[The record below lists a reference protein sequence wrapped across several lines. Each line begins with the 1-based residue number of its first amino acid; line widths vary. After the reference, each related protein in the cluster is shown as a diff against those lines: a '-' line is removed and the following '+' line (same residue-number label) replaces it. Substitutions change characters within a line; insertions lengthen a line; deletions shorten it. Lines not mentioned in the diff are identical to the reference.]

1 MRISR
6 AQFRF
11 LPDFALFFGQR
22 FLMSVNRRAK
32 GQAENQE
39 AKKATHKINSPRKS
53 KLKFPFS
60 AANEPR
66 FYGLWRSV
74 DTLWA

>member
-1 MRISR
+1 
-6 AQFRF
+6 
-11 LPDFALFFGQR
+11 
-22 FLMSVNRRAK
+22 MSVNRRAK